1 MYEKLYD
8 IYEIESE
15 FQYIILKVFELR
27 YPVCVDNADS
37 RRSELLNENCS
48 ARHGNKLLVRE
59 TTEVSKTARAIAIA
73 PGYSPL

>member
-8 IYEIESE
+8 IYKIESE

-37 RRSELLNENCS
+37 RRSELLIENCS
-48 ARHGNKLLVRE
+48 ARHGN
-59 TTEVSKTARAIAIA
+59 TSQ
-73 PGYSPL
+73 